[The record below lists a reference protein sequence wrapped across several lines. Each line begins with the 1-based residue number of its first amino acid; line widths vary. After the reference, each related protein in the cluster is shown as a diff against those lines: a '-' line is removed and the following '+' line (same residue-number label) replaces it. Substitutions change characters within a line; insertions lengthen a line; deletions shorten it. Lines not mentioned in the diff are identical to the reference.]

1 MTKELKTKELKT
13 MATKNTASRA
23 HVGDWVDARGLPG
36 NASRRGQIVELLGRA
51 GHQHYRVR
59 WDERHES
66 IVYPADGV
74 IIHPAQQ
81 AAPTASR

>member
-1 MTKELKTKELKT
+1 
-13 MATKNTASRA
+13 MAAKDTASSA

-51 GHQHYRVR
+51 GHEHYRVR

-66 IVYPADGV
+66 ILFPTDGV
-74 IIHPAQQ
+74 IVRPAAR
-81 AAPTASR
+81 AARPLR